1 MYSKA
6 LEKGNLLHFWEDGL
20 RERTFFFCPCS
31 QPLQDGRKV
40 LSVMPALGGGVHF
53 TKGYLLHC
61 EKLSF
66 IRKCFYCE
74 QPIKRLF
81 WFNLFFLT
89 Q

>member
-20 RERTFFFCPCS
+20 RERTVFFCPCS

-66 IRKCFYCE
+66 IVQKVIFRKL
-74 QPIKRLF
+74 KD
-81 WFNLFFLT
+81 NLLQT
-89 Q
+89 L